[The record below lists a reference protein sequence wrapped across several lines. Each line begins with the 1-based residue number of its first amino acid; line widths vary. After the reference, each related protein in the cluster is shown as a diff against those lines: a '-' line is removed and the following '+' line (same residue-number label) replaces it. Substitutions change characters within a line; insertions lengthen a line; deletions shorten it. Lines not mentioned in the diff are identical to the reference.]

1 MFANCTSLA
10 SLDLSGWDVSED
22 AEFFG
27 TFSGCTSLSA
37 VTLGAGGG
45 KLAAAVDEGAG
56 GSWCGP
62 DGKVYAALAE
72 AFAAA
77 AKLPV
82 IFTKATL
89 AASGEGQAL
98 SFASLDAD
106 VVAEAGDATAESGQA
121 KGDSDEGW
129 ANGIGAASDD
139 EQPSDQGQAAEGDAS
154 ADADQ
159 TSGSGQPAEGGA
171 APGSD
176 VPADGDD
183 ASTDSDAST
192 DGDDASA
199 DGDQPADSDTTADG
213 DASQEQPAEQEQPSD
228 PELSDS
234 TDAAGSVE
242 ADQDQQSAV
251 APPEEDV
258 AGDAAPTPDP
268 DGQPVG
274 QADAD
279 VPAESAS
286 DLEPA
291 TVEESAGQAA

>member
-1 MFANCTSLA
+1 MNRKIISVLIAASIAASALTSC
-10 SLDLSGWDVSED
+10 GIWRDVS
-22 AEFFG
+22 
-27 TFSGCTSLSA
+27 
-37 VTLGAGGG
+37 
-45 KLAAAVDEGAG
+45 
-56 GSWCGP
+56 
-62 DGKVYAALAE
+62 
-72 AFAAA
+72 
-77 AKLPV
+77 
-82 IFTKATL
+82 
-89 AASGEGQAL
+89 
-98 SFASLDAD
+98 
-106 VVAEAGDATAESGQA
+106 
-121 KGDSDEGW
+121 
-129 ANGIGAASDD
+129 
-139 EQPSDQGQAAEGDAS
+139 
-154 ADADQ
+154 
-159 TSGSGQPAEGGA
+159 
-171 APGSD
+171 
-176 VPADGDD
+176 
-183 ASTDSDAST
+183 SDAST

-234 TDAAGSVE
+234 TDAAGSVG